1 MNLIL
6 YSLIK
11 IRKLYKVVD
20 FLGNM
25 RYYGDNN
32 KCVR

>member
-6 YSLIK
+6 YSLFK

-25 RYYGDNN
+25 RYDGGNN
-32 KCVR
+32 

>member
-11 IRKLYKVVD
+11 IKKLYKVVD
-20 FLGNM
+20 FLDNM
-25 RYYGDNN
+25 RYDGGNIN
-32 KCVR
+32 V